1 MKLQIPANHR
11 AAQSISPDGYLS
23 RMIFSHSNNVI
34 SDSGEGAAPTP
45 EEDSVLTFQAP
56 ANGFQLCDDGG
67 VQRLEP
73 FDAVAENAPKVWGIQ
88 PRILS
93 SQLVSRLVVSH
104 GGFYRRVEGSQ
115 PQPGSVF
122 RQPDFGYPFPP
133 MPLSH
138 PPVKLPGLLGLLHR
152 DCFPAQEGFLLI
164 LKQKQLKPLL
174 PAVYVGVQSEFGFQ
188 ESEIEKVGSAQ
199 SDLIVQIPH
208 SQTHPKTFGLL
219 LLYTSI
225 AAAMAYKQILTD
237 QTKTAVENITY
248 RHGVQVKKK
257 SKNQKRPERI

>member
-73 FDAVAENAPKVWGIQ
+73 FDAVAENAPKVWEIQ

-104 GGFYRRVEGSQ
+104 GGFYRRVEAG
-115 PQPGSVF
+115 F
-122 RQPDFGYPFPP
+122 RLPISPNAAVSPP
-133 MPLSH
+133 CKASRASGLASS
-138 PPVKLPGLLGLLHR
+138 GLLSCLRGISP
-152 DCFPAQEGFLLI
+152 D
-164 LKQKQLKPLL
+164 
-174 PAVYVGVQSEFGFQ
+174 SET
-188 ESEIEKVGSAQ
+188 E
-199 SDLIVQIPH
+199 
-208 SQTHPKTFGLL
+208 
-219 LLYTSI
+219 
-225 AAAMAYKQILTD
+225 
-237 QTKTAVENITY
+237 
-248 RHGVQVKKK
+248 
-257 SKNQKRPERI
+257 